1 MLLLDY
7 LSLKTIDKNSVNLP
21 LFVVDSGP
29 VALCCMLRR
38 KSGRAVVVRLLQ
50 NLRWVRGAF

>member
-1 MLLLDY
+1 MLLLNC
-7 LSLKTIDKNSVNLP
+7 LLLKPIDKISVNLP
-21 LFVVDSGP
+21 VFVVDSGP

>member
-1 MLLLDY
+1 MLLLDC
-7 LSLKTIDKNSVNLP
+7 LALKAIDKNSVNLP